1 MNIEALSKQ
10 LGKNIRTVYRR
21 IAKAGLSLD
30 SLKDEQGQLTTEGIQ
45 AISALFDNDSDN
57 DSGKRQNDVN
67 KGGLSEYKALVNVKD
82 KAAEKA
88 LSEARAEIERL
99 KAEASA
105 AEIRIQ
111 AAERERDLYK
121 QMADKAEA
129 EAASW
134 KAAAERA
141 QQLHA
146 MQLQLLPQRAGVKG
160 FFARI
165 FNRKD
170 GNGE

>member
-45 AISALFDNDSDN
+45 AISALFDNDN

-105 AEIRIQ
+105 AELRLQ
-111 AAERERDLYK
+111 AAEREAGLYR
-121 QMADKAEA
+121 QMAEKAEA
-129 EAASW
+129 EALSW

-141 QQLHA
+141 QQLQA

-160 FFARI
+160 FFSRI
-165 FNRKD
+165 FGRKE
-170 GNGE
+170 GTE

>member
-1 MNIEALSKQ
+1 MNIETLSKQ

-45 AISALFDNDSDN
+45 AISALFDNDRDN
-57 DSGKRQNDVN
+57 DIDTRQKRDNNSGVSDI
-67 KGGLSEYKALVNVKD
+67 KALVNVKD
-82 KAAEKA
+82 KAAEKV

-105 AEIRIQ
+105 AEIRLQ
-111 AAERERDLYK
+111 AAEREKELYR
-121 QMADKAEA
+121 QMAEKAEA

-141 QQLHA
+141 QQLQA
-146 MQLQLLPQRAGVKG
+146 MQLQLLPQRAGIKS
-160 FFARI
+160 FFGRV
-165 FNRKD
+165 FGRKE
-170 GNGE
+170 GSGE

>member
-45 AISALFDNDSDN
+45 AISALFDNDN
-57 DSGKRQNDVN
+57 DRGKRQNSDKN
-67 KGGLSEYKALVNVKD
+67 NGMSEYKALVNVKD
-82 KAAEKA
+82 KAADKA

-111 AAERERDLYK
+111 AAERERDLYR
-121 QMADKAEA
+121 QMAEKAEA
-129 EAASW
+129 DALSW

-146 MQLQLLPQRAGVKG
+146 MQLQQMLPQRAGVKG

-165 FNRKD
+165 FNKKED
-170 GNGE
+170 SGE

>member
-1 MNIEALSKQ
+1 MNIEGLSKQ

-21 IAKAGLSLD
+21 IAKAGLSLEN
-30 SLKDEQGQLTTEGIQ
+30 LKDEEGQLTTEGIQ
-45 AISALFDNDSDN
+45 AISALFDNDNDIDN
-57 DSGKRQNDVN
+57 VKCQNDDN
-67 KGGLSEYKALVNVKD
+67 KSGVSEYKALVNVKD

-105 AEIRIQ
+105 AEIRLQ
-111 AAERERDLYK
+111 AAERERDLYR
-121 QMADKAEA
+121 QMAEKAEA

-134 KAAAERA
+134 KAAADRA
-141 QQLHA
+141 QQLQA

-160 FFARI
+160 FFSRI
-165 FNRKD
+165 FGRKE
-170 GNGE
+170 GSGE

>member
-1 MNIEALSKQ
+1 MNIEALSKE
-10 LGKNIRTVYRR
+10 LGISYRTVYRR
-21 IAKAGLSLD
+21 IAKAGLALD
-30 SLKDEQGQLTTEGIQ
+30 NLKDAEGQLTTEGTQ
-45 AISALFDNDSDN
+45 AIAALFDNDS
-57 DSGKRQNDVN
+57 KRQKAVKQDGV
-67 KGGLSEYKALVNVKD
+67 SEYKALVNVKD
-82 KAAEKA
+82 KAADKA

-111 AAERERDLYK
+111 AAERERDLYR
-121 QMADKAEA
+121 QMAEKAEA
-129 EAASW
+129 EALSW

-160 FFARI
+160 FFSRI
-165 FNRKD
+165 FGRKE
-170 GNGE
+170 GSGE

>member
-1 MNIEALSKQ
+1 MNIEALSKE
-10 LGKNIRTVYRR
+10 LGISYRTVYRR
-21 IAKAGLSLD
+21 IAKAGLALD
-30 SLKDEQGQLTTEGIQ
+30 DMKDAEGQLTTEGMQ
-45 AISALFDNDSDN
+45 AIAALFDNDN
-57 DSGKRQNDVN
+57 DKRQKAVRQ
-67 KGGLSEYKALVNVKD
+67 GGATEHKALVNVKD

-88 LSEARAEIERL
+88 LTEARAEIERL

-105 AEIRIQ
+105 AEIKLQ

-160 FFARI
+160 FFSRI
-165 FNRKD
+165 FGRKE
-170 GNGE
+170 GSGE